1 MRYISNNEKLK
12 NLLLLIFGAI
22 IYSIGASCFVG
33 PANIAPG
40 GAVGIALM
48 LNYLTALP
56 VGALTFAINIP
67 LLVLAWRYLSH
78 HFAIKTTLACIVC
91 SVILDYLVAPN
102 LPVYSG
108 SRLLG
113 SLYGGILI
121 GIGMALIFIAG
132 CSTGGTDIAGYLVQK
147 KRPDVSI
154 GRALLILDGI
164 ILTFS
169 IFVFHDVDAGLFGMA
184 SLYAETKVIDAILYG
199 YDTGTQVSIITKEPQ
214 IITQHI
220 IEDLERSATIV
231 HGKGGYSEKD
241 LSIVICVVRKSEFS
255 TLKSIVRE
263 NDDKAFVIVTEA
275 TEVLGL
281 GFKNI
286 AELN

>member
-1 MRYISNNEKLK
+1 MRYISNNEKIK
-12 NLLLLIFGAI
+12 NFLLLIIGAI
-22 IYSIGASCFVG
+22 IYGIGASCFVG

-48 LNYLTALP
+48 LNYLTNLP
-56 VGALTFAINIP
+56 VGALTLTINVP
-67 LLVLAWRYLSH
+67 LLILAWRYLSH
-78 HFAIKTTLACIVC
+78 RFAVKTTISCIVC
-91 SVILDYLVAPN
+91 SVILDYLITPN
-102 LPVYSG
+102 FPVYNG
-108 SRLLG
+108 SQLLG

-132 CSTGGTDIAGYLVQK
+132 CSTGGTDIAGYLLQK

-199 YDTGTQVSIITKEPQ
+199 YDAGTQVSIITKEPE

-220 IEDLERSATIV
+220 IDDLERSATIIN
-231 HGKGGYSEKD
+231 GKGGYSDKE
-241 LSIVICVVRKSEFS
+241 LSIVICVVRRSEFS

-263 NDDKAFVIVTEA
+263 SDDKAFVIVTEA